1 MPRGRS
7 SMQCETE
14 NTNVESWYKHVEIM
28 KWDNVNATV
37 DWRIAQRKVNA
48 TMHWRIHS
56 RFPKLIQCSCSRWL
70 GGCFLWML
78 RMHLL
83 LWVDLRPFTTAESFG
98 LCVHFFLCFFHQ
110 CDPLALLV
118 YSLVILPLTRKL
130 KKSWK
135 MEAELVCWCFWMS
148 CYAYITSWMV
158 TIFFIKD
165 GPNNGYFFQNKKKA
179 KSIFFLQK

>member
-1 MPRGRS
+1 MMDLPCNNRFNDS
-7 SMQCETE
+7 PTKSQC
-14 NTNVESWYKHVEIM
+14 N
-28 KWDNVNATV
+28 NAL
-37 DWRIAQRKVNA
+37 KN
-48 TMHWRIHS
+48 
-56 RFPKLIQCSCSRWL
+56 
-70 GGCFLWML
+70 
-78 RMHLL
+78 
-83 LWVDLRPFTTAESFG
+83 PFTLSETYSMILLKMIVG
-98 LCVHFFLCFFHQ
+98 LVFMDATNAFACLSRSAAIYNCRVLWFMCSIFLCSFHQ

-179 KSIFFLQK
+179 KWIFSLQK